1 LSVKPLRTAIVG
13 TGNIAR
19 RHAESLQVLAEET
32 GEVELVAAAD
42 TDPERLAEFTK
53 QFSIGAGYA
62 DVDALLAA
70 EQVDLVHIC
79 TPPGSH
85 TPIALAV
92 LEAGGNVVLEKPAT
106 LTLAEFDQLVK
117 AEQSTGKFVATISQ
131 HRFGSG
137 IARLRGLAASGAAGR
152 PLLALCDTT
161 WYRDQAYFDVEWRGR
176 WDTEGG
182 GPTMGHGIHQID
194 TMLSVLGPW
203 TSVSAVARQQARVME
218 TEDVSLAH
226 VIFDNGAVAS
236 IVNSVVSPHEE
247 SYLRF
252 DFEFATVEVRH
263 LYGYTDDD
271 WTLTPA
277 PGHEEEVTAAWEAGP
292 TAIKSE
298 HIAQFREIVAAL
310 RQGVAPPVTTTD
322 ARRTLHLVAGVY
334 ASAFGGGRVAAA
346 DLGPDSPHYA
356 LMQGNGPVW

>member
-1 LSVKPLRTAIVG
+1 MSANPLRTAIVG
-13 TGNIAR
+13 TGNVAR
-19 RHAESLQVLAEET
+19 HHASSLRRIAEET
-32 GEVELVAAAD
+32 GQVELVAAAD
-42 TDPERLAEFTK
+42 TDRARLAEFGAETG
-53 QFSIGAGYA
+53 ITAGYP
-62 DVDALLAA
+62 DIQALLAA
-70 EQVDLVHIC
+70 EQVDLVHVC
-79 TPPGSH
+79 TPPGAH

-92 LEAGGNVVLEKPAT
+92 LEAGGSVVLEKPAT
-106 LTLAEFDQLVK
+106 LTLAEFDRLVK
-117 AEQSTGKFVATISQ
+117 AEEATGGFVATISQ

-137 IARLRGLAASGAAGR
+137 VRRLRRLAASGAAGR

-182 GPTMGHGIHQID
+182 GPTMGHGIHQMD

-203 TSVSAVARQQARVME
+203 TSVGAVARRQARATE

-226 VIFDNGAVAS
+226 VAFENGAVAS
-236 IVNSVVSPHEE
+236 VVNSVVSPREE

-252 DFEFATVEVRH
+252 DFEFATVELRH

-277 PGHEEEVTAAWEAGP
+277 PGHEEEVEAVWRSGP
-292 TAIKSE
+292 SDVPSD
-298 HIAQFREIVAAL
+298 HLAQFRAVVAAL
-310 RQGVAPPVTTTD
+310 REGTAPPVTTADT
-322 ARRTLHLVAGVY
+322 RRTLLLVAGIY
-334 ASAFGGGRVAAA
+334 AAAFSGRPVAAA

-356 LMQGNGPVW
+356 LMQGGGPVW